1 MDKRVLTAPE
11 WNYIVANY
19 FTGYYANNQTL
30 QQRKAQ
36 RALFLANQEYI
47 QQWGPNKQ
55 AITYNKWYLPQ
66 YFIGVENSKGSNRL
80 PN

>member
-1 MDKRVLTAPE
+1 MDKRILTAPE

-36 RALFLANQEYI
+36 RALYLANKEYI
-47 QQWGPNKQ
+47 QQFGPNKQ

-66 YFIGVENSKGSNRL
+66 YFIGVENSKGYK
-80 PN
+80 

>member
-1 MDKRVLTAPE
+1 MDKRILTAPE

-36 RALFLANQEYI
+36 RALYLANKEYI
-47 QQWGPNKQ
+47 QQFGPNKQ
-55 AITYNKWYLPQ
+55 AIIYNKWYLPQ
-66 YFIGVENSKGSNRL
+66 YFIGVENSKGSNRV

>member
-1 MDKRVLTAPE
+1 MDKKILTAPE

-36 RALFLANQEYI
+36 RALYLANKEYYHNI
-47 QQWGPNKQ
+47 LLVLKIVKVQIEFQ
-55 AITYNKWYLPQ
+55 IRLIYLIL
-66 YFIGVENSKGSNRL
+66 YYIFL
-80 PN
+80 